1 MHHKKNITFGAKKLV
16 LTLCT
21 LSLAL
26 LSACVGHTA
35 AQTSDAVTYE
45 QTTEQKK
52 VMLEQT
58 YADFIAK
65 VEANVPPESLLVFL
79 TDSSV
84 FWADTLQRYAQEM
97 PADQVEQ
104 LPLGEML
111 AVLVYRIYDRERA
124 WDPNMNED
132 YRMLSLLAGKSGVI
146 RRTTNLKLGPF
157 EIKKDR
163 GSVGLASSPK
173 VPVIIFVWD
182 DVSWKLDIKATLP
195 LVTKGLESMGMK
207 KEWSNKELAL
217 YLLEKEFHYTYTNI
231 RFDDSL
237 FDPYSTF

>member
-1 MHHKKNITFGAKKLV
+1 MHHKKNITFGAKKLA
-16 LTLCT
+16 LALCL

-26 LSACVGHTA
+26 LSACAGHTA
-35 AQTSDAVTYE
+35 AQTSDAVTYA
-45 QTTEQKK
+45 QTSEQKLQL
-52 VMLEQT
+52 LEKT
-58 YADFIAK
+58 YTEFIAK
-65 VEANVPPESLLVFL
+65 VEAEVPPEALLEFV
-79 TDSSV
+79 TDSS
-84 FWADTLQRYAQEM
+84 FYWTDTLQRYAKEM
-97 PADQVEQ
+97 SAEQVEQ

-111 AVLVYRIYDRERA
+111 AVLVYRVYDRERA

-132 YRMLSLLAGKSGVI
+132 YRMFSLLTGKSGLI
-146 RRTTNLKLGPF
+146 RRMTNLKLGPF

-163 GSVGLASSPK
+163 GSVGLATSPK
-173 VPVIIFVWD
+173 VPVIIFAWD
-182 DVSWKLDIKATLP
+182 DISWKLDIKATLP

-237 FDPYSTF
+237 LDPYSTF